1 MLARIS
7 VVALNTYREAVRA
20 RVLHGLFALA
30 LATAGYC
37 LVVGA
42 FALNSSLR
50 VVSDLGAASISIY
63 GIVVAVVL
71 GATSLYREL
80 ELKTIFPI
88 LARPIRRSE
97 YLVGKYLGTVLTLA
111 VFIAA
116 NSGVLLLALGV
127 EAGRPVAVPLSVAL
141 LATLVAGVLA
151 FRSARV
157 RTYLPIPWA
166 FLILLAGAYLAGG
179 APDDRRVVLG
189 SALLTLSEVALVTAI
204 ATLFSSFSSPF
215 LSAVF
220 TFGLFVVGR
229 SADTLARLPVRI
241 FGPLLTSTGALAG
254 QARAQSDVVRATASA
269 LDRRG
274 LGRVSRQLP
283 GHGSAAFAVVV
294 GAVAG
299 LCEYPVSA
307 SRFSMTGERQLPAA
321 TFAAR
326 ILDRAD
332 FCGVQRARDP
342 GGGVGAGRP
351 VTPRSIAASSLRP
364 SITRGAGRRC
374 TRPALRT

>member
-1 MLARIS
+1 MLARIT

-30 LATAGYC
+30 IATAGYS

-63 GIVVAVVL
+63 GVVVAVVL

-127 EAGRPVAVPLSVAL
+127 VAGRSIAAPLSFVASV
-141 LATLVAGVLA
+141 TLVAGVLA
-151 FRSARV
+151 FRFARV
-157 RTYLPIPWA
+157 RTYLPILWA
-166 FLILLAGAYLAGG
+166 LLVLLAGAYLAGD

-204 ATLFSSFSSPF
+204 ATLFSAFSSPF

-220 TFGLFVVGR
+220 TFGLFAVGR
-229 SADTLARLPVRI
+229 SADTLARLPARVVGPILAGLGRLLAKLVPNLMLYVPPR
-241 FGPLLTSTGALAG
+241 PLLTGEATGPSLLSYLGMAALYSLAW
-254 QARAQSDVVRATASA
+254 SVLLLTCASI
-269 LDRRG
+269 LFRR
-274 LGRVSRQLP
+274 R
-283 GHGSAAFAVVV
+283 
-294 GAVAG
+294 
-299 LCEYPVSA
+299 
-307 SRFSMTGERQLPAA
+307 
-321 TFAAR
+321 
-326 ILDRAD
+326 D
-332 FCGVQRARDP
+332 F
-342 GGGVGAGRP
+342 
-351 VTPRSIAASSLRP
+351 L
-364 SITRGAGRRC
+364 
-374 TRPALRT
+374 

>member
-1 MLARIS
+1 MLARIQ
-7 VVALNTYREAVRA
+7 VIALNTYREAVRA
-20 RVLHGLFALA
+20 RILHGLFALA
-30 LATAGYC
+30 IATAGYS

-97 YLVGKYLGTVLTLA
+97 YLVGKFLGTVLTLG

-116 NSGVLLLALGV
+116 DSGLLLLALGV
-127 EAGRPVAVPLSVAL
+127 QAGRPFAAPLSIAVG
-141 LATLVAGVLA
+141 ATLVAGLLA
-151 FRSARV
+151 FRSTRARS
-157 RTYLPIPWA
+157 YLPIPWA
-166 FLILLAGAYLAGG
+166 FLILAAGAYFAGG

-189 SALLTLSEVALVTAI
+189 SAVLTLSEVALVTAI

-241 FGPLLTSTGALAG
+241 FGSGVASLGALLAKVVPNLMLYVPPRPLLTGEASGASLGGYLGMAALHSLAW
-254 QARAQSDVVRATASA
+254 SVLLLTCASI
-269 LDRRG
+269 LFRR
-274 LGRVSRQLP
+274 R
-283 GHGSAAFAVVV
+283 
-294 GAVAG
+294 
-299 LCEYPVSA
+299 
-307 SRFSMTGERQLPAA
+307 
-321 TFAAR
+321 
-326 ILDRAD
+326 D
-332 FCGVQRARDP
+332 F
-342 GGGVGAGRP
+342 
-351 VTPRSIAASSLRP
+351 L
-364 SITRGAGRRC
+364 
-374 TRPALRT
+374 

>member
-63 GIVVAVVL
+63 GIVVAIVL

-88 LARPIRRSE
+88 LARPIRRWE

-116 NSGVLLLALGV
+116 NSGVLLLSLGV
-127 EAGRPVAVPLSVAL
+127 EAGRPVAVPLSIAAF
-141 LATLVAGVLA
+141 ATLVAGTLA

-166 FLILLAGAYLAGG
+166 IVILLAGAYLAGG

-204 ATLFSSFSSPF
+204 ATLFSAFSSPF

-229 SADTLARLPVRI
+229 SADTLARLPARI
-241 FGPLLTSTGALAG
+241 FGSFLASAGAFLAKLVPNLMLYVPPRSLLTGEASGASLGSYLGMAALHSLSWSVLLLAC
-254 QARAQSDVVRATASA
+254 ASI
-269 LDRRG
+269 LFRR
-274 LGRVSRQLP
+274 R
-283 GHGSAAFAVVV
+283 
-294 GAVAG
+294 
-299 LCEYPVSA
+299 
-307 SRFSMTGERQLPAA
+307 
-321 TFAAR
+321 
-326 ILDRAD
+326 D
-332 FCGVQRARDP
+332 F
-342 GGGVGAGRP
+342 
-351 VTPRSIAASSLRP
+351 L
-364 SITRGAGRRC
+364 
-374 TRPALRT
+374 

>member
-20 RVLHGLFALA
+20 RILHGLFALA
-30 LATAGYC
+30 LATAGYA

-63 GIVVAVVL
+63 GIIVAVVL

-116 NSGVLLLALGV
+116 NSGVLLLALGI
-127 EAGRPVAVPLSVAL
+127 EAGGSAWAAL
-141 LATLVAGVLA
+141 LSATTVTLLTGLLA
-151 FRSARV
+151 FRGLRL
-157 RTYLPIPWA
+157 RTFLPIPWA
-166 FLILLAGAYLAGG
+166 AAILLLGVYLSHG

-189 SALLTLSEVALVTAI
+189 SALLTLAEVALVTAI
-204 ATLFSSFSSPF
+204 ATVFSAFSSPF

-220 TFGLFVVGR
+220 TFGVFAVGR
-229 SADTLARLPVRI
+229 SADTLARLPARI
-241 FGPLLTSTGALAG
+241 FGAALAGAGAFLAKIVPNLMLYVPPRPLLTGEASGPSLTHYLALAVLHSL
-254 QARAQSDVVRATASA
+254 AWSVLLLALASA
-269 LDRRG
+269 LFRR
-274 LGRVSRQLP
+274 R
-283 GHGSAAFAVVV
+283 
-294 GAVAG
+294 
-299 LCEYPVSA
+299 
-307 SRFSMTGERQLPAA
+307 
-321 TFAAR
+321 
-326 ILDRAD
+326 D
-332 FCGVQRARDP
+332 F
-342 GGGVGAGRP
+342 
-351 VTPRSIAASSLRP
+351 L
-364 SITRGAGRRC
+364 
-374 TRPALRT
+374 

>member
-1 MLARIS
+1 MLARIQ
-7 VVALNTYREAVRA
+7 VIALNTYREAVRA

-30 LATAGYC
+30 IATAGYS

-42 FALNSSLR
+42 FALNSNLR

-63 GIVVAVVL
+63 GVVVAVVL

-97 YLVGKYLGTVLTLA
+97 YLVGKFLGTVLTLA

-127 EAGRPVAVPLSVAL
+127 QAGTPIAAPLCSALGVTLVVAVVA
-141 LATLVAGVLA
+141 VR
-151 FRSARV
+151 FARA

-166 FLILLAGAYLAGG
+166 LLILLAGAHFAAG

-215 LSAVF
+215 LSAIF
-220 TFGLFVVGR
+220 TFGLFAVGR
-229 SADTLARLPVRI
+229 SADTLARLPARI
-241 FGPLLTSTGALAG
+241 FGAGLATLGGLLAKLVPNLMLYVPPRPLLTGEASGASLGGYLGMAALHSLAWSVLLL
-254 QARAQSDVVRATASA
+254 ACASI
-269 LDRRG
+269 LFRR
-274 LGRVSRQLP
+274 R
-283 GHGSAAFAVVV
+283 
-294 GAVAG
+294 
-299 LCEYPVSA
+299 
-307 SRFSMTGERQLPAA
+307 
-321 TFAAR
+321 
-326 ILDRAD
+326 D
-332 FCGVQRARDP
+332 F
-342 GGGVGAGRP
+342 
-351 VTPRSIAASSLRP
+351 L
-364 SITRGAGRRC
+364 
-374 TRPALRT
+374 

>member
-42 FALNSSLR
+42 FALDSSLR

-63 GIVVAVVL
+63 GIVVAIVL

-127 EAGRPVAVPLSVAL
+127 EAGRPVTVPLSVAL

-151 FRSARV
+151 FRSVRV

-204 ATLFSSFSSPF
+204 ATLFSAFSSPF

-241 FGPLLTSTGALAG
+241 FGPLLTSTGALLAKLVPNLMLYVPP
-254 QARAQSDVVRATASA
+254 RP
-269 LDRRG
+269 L
-274 LGRVSRQLP
+274 L
-283 GHGSAAFAVVV
+283 
-294 GAVAG
+294 
-299 LCEYPVSA
+299 
-307 SRFSMTGERQLPAA
+307 TGETSGASLGSYLGMAA
-321 TFAAR
+321 LHSLSWSVLLLACAS
-326 ILDRAD
+326 ILFRRRD
-332 FCGVQRARDP
+332 F
-342 GGGVGAGRP
+342 
-351 VTPRSIAASSLRP
+351 L
-364 SITRGAGRRC
+364 
-374 TRPALRT
+374 

>member
-30 LATAGYC
+30 IATAGYC

-63 GIVVAVVL
+63 GVVVAVVL

-97 YLVGKYLGTVLTLA
+97 YLLGKYLGTVLTLA

-116 NSGVLLLALGV
+116 NSGVLLLALGAQ
-127 EAGRPVAVPLSVAL
+127 AGRPVALPMSIAVA
-141 LATLVAGVLA
+141 ATLVAIALA
-151 FRSARV
+151 FRFARA

-166 FLILLAGAYLAGG
+166 ALVLLAGAYLAGG

-189 SALLTLSEVALVTAI
+189 SALLTLAEVALVTAI

-215 LSAVF
+215 LSAIF

-229 SADTLARLPVRI
+229 SADTLARLPARI
-241 FGPLLTSTGALAG
+241 FGESLASAGALLAKLVPNLMLYVPPRPLLTGEASGPSLVSYLGMAVLHSVAWSVLLLAC
-254 QARAQSDVVRATASA
+254 AS
-269 LDRRG
+269 LLFRR
-274 LGRVSRQLP
+274 R
-283 GHGSAAFAVVV
+283 
-294 GAVAG
+294 
-299 LCEYPVSA
+299 
-307 SRFSMTGERQLPAA
+307 
-321 TFAAR
+321 
-326 ILDRAD
+326 D
-332 FCGVQRARDP
+332 F
-342 GGGVGAGRP
+342 
-351 VTPRSIAASSLRP
+351 L
-364 SITRGAGRRC
+364 
-374 TRPALRT
+374 